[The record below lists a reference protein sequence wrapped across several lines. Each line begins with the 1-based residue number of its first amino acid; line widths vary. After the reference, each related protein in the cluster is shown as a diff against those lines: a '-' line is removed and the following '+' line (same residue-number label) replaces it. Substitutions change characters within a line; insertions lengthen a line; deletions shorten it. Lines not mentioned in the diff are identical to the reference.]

1 VLKVLDQRSV
11 PNGATAT
18 VAKSPSRDLVASART
33 TRPDAARAFARN
45 IDWNLFKIFHRIAR
59 SGSIG
64 AAARELNRQQPSVSV
79 ALQRLEAHLGLPL
92 CVRTRRG
99 ITLTEF
105 GADLLKLCEAM
116 NGSIE
121 RLPKAA
127 VLAKQELLPPVTL
140 AVISNLHLVPQL
152 NAILAE
158 FHRKMPRTEM
168 KLNVVRWFSVI
179 ESILDGDVD
188 IGFGFITDEAR
199 DSLTHLPVI
208 TQLQQL
214 YCGPSHP
221 LFGRSLDDVKSLHS
235 EPFVVS
241 PRELPFDHQFRE
253 RYGLG
258 QSIGGISDNLQERM
272 WLIRLG
278 VGIGLLPKPIVDAS
292 EFADVLWPLLPDEK
306 APSGTICLMA
316 KSGRLGDD
324 RAQVLWDVAC
334 THLRPHGDGGA
345 PAPGGFAASGRGRA

>member
-1 VLKVLDQRSV
+1 RAAM
-11 PNGATAT
+11 GA
-18 VAKSPSRDLVASART
+18 KPPSPDLVAAAGTTKLDPARL
-33 TRPDAARAFARN
+33 FARN
-45 IDWNLFKIFHRIAR
+45 IDWNLFKIFYRIAR

-105 GADLLKLCEAM
+105 GTELLKLCEEM

-121 RLPKAA
+121 RLPRAA

-158 FHRKMPRTEM
+158 FHRKMPGAEM
-168 KLNVVRWFSVI
+168 RLNVVRWFSVI
-179 ESILDGDVD
+179 ESVLNGDVD
-188 IGFGFITDEAR
+188 IGFGFITNEAR
-199 DSLTHLPVI
+199 DSLTYMPVI
-208 TQLQQL
+208 TQVQQL

-221 LFGRSLDDVKSLHS
+221 LFGRSLHDVKSLHS

-241 PRELPFDHQFRE
+241 PRELPFDQQFRE
-253 RYGLG
+253 RHGLG
-258 QSIGGISDNLQERM
+258 QCIGGISDNLQERM

-278 VGIGLLPKPIVDAS
+278 VGIGLLPKPIVDGS
-292 EFADVLWPLLPDEK
+292 EFGDALWPLLPDDK

-316 KSGRLGDD
+316 KSGRLDD
-324 RAQVLWDVAC
+324 VRAQVLWDVAS
-334 THLRPHGDGGA
+334 THLRP
-345 PAPGGFAASGRGRA
+345 PGNDTPFTAAAAGST

>member
-1 VLKVLDQRSV
+1 VLKLDSQQS
-11 PNGATAT
+11 ATRRETA
-18 VAKSPSRDLVASART
+18 ART
-33 TRPDAARAFARN
+33 RCQTTPAGARPANLDAARVFARN
-45 IDWNLFKIFHRIAR
+45 IDWNLFKIFYRIAR

-64 AAARELNRQQPSVSV
+64 AAARELNRQQPSISV

-105 GADLLKLCEAM
+105 GADLLKLCEDM

-121 RLPKAA
+121 RLPKTAMI
-127 VLAKQELLPPVTL
+127 AKQGLLPPVTL

-158 FHRKMPRTEM
+158 FHRKMPGAEM

-179 ESILDGDVD
+179 ESVLNGDVD

-199 DSLTHLPVI
+199 DSLTKLPVVNQI
-208 TQLQQL
+208 QQL
-214 YCGPSHP
+214 YCGPGHP
-221 LFGRSLDDVKSLHS
+221 LFGRSLHDLKSLQS

-241 PRELPFDHQFRE
+241 PRELPFDQQFRE
-253 RYGLG
+253 RHGLG
-258 QSIGGISDNLQERM
+258 QTFGGISDNLQERM

-278 VGIGLLPKPIVDAS
+278 IGIGLLPKPIVDAS
-292 EFADVLWPLLPDEK
+292 EFADELWPLLPDEK

-316 KSGRLGDD
+316 KSERLGDV

-334 THLRPHGDGGA
+334 THLRACGDESKPAAGGY
-345 PAPGGFAASGRGRA
+345 AASRWRRV

>member
-1 VLKVLDQRSV
+1 MVDKQPV
-11 PNGATAT
+11 PRGA
-18 VAKSPSRDLVASART
+18 VART
-33 TRPDAARAFARN
+33 PRRGPASGARPVKLDPADVFARN
-45 IDWNLFKIFHRIAR
+45 IDWNLFKIFYRIAR

-99 ITLTEF
+99 ITLTAF
-105 GADLLKLCEAM
+105 GADLLKLCKEM

-127 VLAKQELLPPVTL
+127 MISKQEPLPPVTL
-140 AVISNLHLVPQL
+140 AVISNLHLDSRL

-158 FHRKMPRTEM
+158 FHRKMPGTEIT
-168 KLNVVRWFSVI
+168 LNVVRWFSVI
-179 ESILDGDVD
+179 ESVLSGDVD

-199 DSLTHLPVI
+199 DSITTLPVVSRI
-208 TQLQQL
+208 EQL
-214 YCGPSHP
+214 YCGPGHS
-221 LFGRSLDDVKSLHS
+221 LFGRPLHDLKSLRS
-235 EPFVVS
+235 EPFVIS
-241 PRELPFDHQFRE
+241 PQELPFDQQFRE
-253 RYGLG
+253 RHGLG
-258 QSIGGISDNLQERM
+258 QTIGGISDNLQGRM
-272 WLIRLG
+272 RLIRLG

-292 EFADVLWPLLPDEK
+292 EFADELWPLLSDEK

-316 KSGRLGDD
+316 KTERLGDV

-334 THLRPHGDGGA
+334 THLRARGDESKLTVGGYA
-345 PAPGGFAASGRGRA
+345 TSRRRREIALTR